1 MLLLFL
7 EIETGSAW
15 AAASLGAAAVGAYV
29 RERGHEA
36 ALLRVPAGQ
45 PAEEAARAVLARS
58 PDLVGLSLVS
68 RQWPRAK
75 AVAASLR
82 KISETPVVAGGLLP
96 TFSPEVAL
104 AAPGFDFACVGQGEE
119 PTLALLEA
127 LAQGE
132 RSGRG
137 IPGLAVRGAPNPG
150 PSRTL
155 DPESLPFWA
164 RDLCGEAN
172 GVVHVGA
179 RRGCPFSCA
188 YCAAGALTVLHGP
201 GFGRRR
207 SPGRVLAELRS
218 VARDQDL
225 NYVIFVDDTF
235 TLDRDWLAAF
245 LPAYGAEFGLGFSVH
260 ARPDT
265 LDAALAQDLARAGC
279 RHVVLGVESAS
290 ARVRQEIMRRPMSEA
305 VIRDAAAAVRRAGLV
320 LTLNVMYGL
329 PGETPAEAGAT
340 LELVEAL
347 APDDFGHFAFHP
359 YPGTALHA
367 VCRERGLLPPDFF
380 DRPADNAEP
389 ALDLPEFPAAAVRQV
404 HAKFAALRGRLAAQR
419 SRAPG
424 RADCPAGCA
433 AAQAGL

>member
-1 MLLLFL
+1 MFLLFL
-7 EIETGSAW
+7 EIETGSQW

-36 ALLRVPAGQ
+36 ALLRVPADQ
-45 PAEEAARAVLARS
+45 PAEEAARSALALS
-58 PDLVGLSLVS
+58 PDLVGLSLAC
-68 RQWPRAK
+68 RQWPRAR
-75 AVAASLR
+75 AVAAALR
-82 KISETPVVAGGLLP
+82 KISGTPVMAGGLLP

-119 PTLALLEA
+119 PAAALLAA
-127 LAQGE
+127 LGQGE

-137 IPGLAVRGAPNPG
+137 IPGLATRAEPHPG
-150 PSRTL
+150 LSPVL
-155 DPESLPFWA
+155 DPETLPFWA

-172 GVVHVGA
+172 GVVHMGT

-188 YCAAGALTVLHGP
+188 YCAAGALTALHGP

-218 VARDQDL
+218 VARAQDL
-225 NYVIFVDDTF
+225 NYVLFVDDTF
-235 TLDRDWLAAF
+235 TLDREWLAAF

-265 LDAALAQDLARAGC
+265 VDAALVQDLARAGC

-290 ARVRQEIMRRPMSEA
+290 PRVRQEIMRRPMTDA
-305 VIRDAAAAVRRAGLV
+305 VIRDAARAVRRAGLV
-320 LTLNVMYGL
+320 LTLNAMYGL

-367 VCRERGLLPPDFF
+367 VCQERGLLPPDFF
-380 DRPADNAEP
+380 DRPADNVAP

-404 HAKFAALRGRLAAQR
+404 HADFAALRQRLAAQR
-419 SRAPG
+419 G